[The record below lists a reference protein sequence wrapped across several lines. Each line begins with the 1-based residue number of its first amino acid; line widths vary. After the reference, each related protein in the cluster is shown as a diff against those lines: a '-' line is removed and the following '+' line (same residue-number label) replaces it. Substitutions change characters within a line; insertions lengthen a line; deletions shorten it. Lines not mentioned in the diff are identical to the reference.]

1 MWEPRR
7 RNSRVKDKRKTRL
20 EKMEKETIEEL
31 KDILSGR
38 ETEISELLKAE
49 IKSKELVLTKY
60 EEEKESLQA
69 KLKILVN
76 YLR

>member
-1 MWEPRR
+1 
-7 RNSRVKDKRKTRL
+7 
-20 EKMEKETIEEL
+20 MEKETIEEL

-60 EEEKESLQA
+60 EEEKQSLQA